1 MSVEPVKDGGNS
13 SPALQLRGRSNVKG
27 KILSTG
33 AALEFR
39 LEALGRRFINASRK
53 TERGE
58 LGSEPVEMEMEVE
71 VESVVE
77 EEKKTCFRFPGFSE
91 DSAT

>member
-1 MSVEPVKDGGNS
+1 MSIEPVKDGGNS

-27 KILSTG
+27 NILSIG
-33 AALEFR
+33 AALKFR
-39 LEALGRRFINASRK
+39 LEALGRRLINASRK

-58 LGSEPVEMEMEVE
+58 LGSEPVAVAVE

-77 EEKKTCFRFPGFSE
+77 E
-91 DSAT
+91 